1 MRPERQLR
9 LKQITCISTTWVN
22 EYGDFTTVIPVNVAR
37 RGGFPFW
44 RNVGRDQKSRAA
56 PHLIPSNGSAAHIFP
71 QIIIKT
77 KRVTRILNMNGFS
90 QKVWRF
96 R

>member
-44 RNVGRDQKSRAA
+44 RNVGRDQKSRAEGRQVCRSRVKA
-56 PHLIPSNGSAAHIFP
+56 SGQIRRLLIPPRSCGI
-71 QIIIKT
+71 
-77 KRVTRILNMNGFS
+77 VDG
-90 QKVWRF
+90 
-96 R
+96 